1 MKTTNHQKFETK
13 NPVAKGLIGRF
24 HKTVTATIADLQPG
38 NLLELGC
45 GEGFFLDALKKR
57 LPDLPV
63 LGLDYSDEALANGKK
78 VFPNLPLEKGDIYK
92 IEQPDASWDVVVA
105 SEVLEHLEHPDE
117 ALREL
122 RRVTKRYVVLTVP
135 WEPWFQLGSLARG
148 KHLNRL
154 GNHPEHINHWSPKSF
169 RGFVGEFLTVE
180 KMVTIGA
187 FPWMI
192 VVAHR

>member
-1 MKTTNHQKFETK
+1 MITTNHQKFE
-13 NPVAKGLIGRF
+13 NPNPIQKFLIGRF
-24 HKTVTATIADLQPG
+24 HHQISEAIAGLQPG

-45 GEGFFLDALKKR
+45 GEGFFLNALKKR

-63 LGLDYSDEALANGKK
+63 LGLDYSDEALVNGKK

-92 IEQPDASWDVVVA
+92 IAQPDASWDVVVA

-122 RRVTKRYVVLTVP
+122 RRVTKRYVVLSVP
-135 WEPWFQLGSLARG
+135 HEPWFRLSNLARG
-148 KHLNRL
+148 RNIKRL
-154 GNHPEHINHWSPKSF
+154 GNHPEHINLWSASAFK
-169 RGFVGEFLTVE
+169 GFVGEFLTVE
-180 KMVTIGA
+180 RVISS
-187 FPWMI
+187 FPWTI